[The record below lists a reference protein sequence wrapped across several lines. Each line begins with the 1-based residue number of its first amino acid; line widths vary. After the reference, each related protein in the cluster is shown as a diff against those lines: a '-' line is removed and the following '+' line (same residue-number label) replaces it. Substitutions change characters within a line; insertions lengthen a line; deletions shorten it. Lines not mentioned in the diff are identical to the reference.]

1 MQIHLAGLEAKI
13 GYTFSNKNLL
23 KEALTH
29 RSYLNENTRWE
40 TPHNERLEF
49 LGDAVVELVVT
60 EELFNRYPEKPE
72 GILTQIRSALVNYQM
87 MAAVAEA
94 LRLGDFILLSRGE
107 ARDAGRARDVILA
120 NGLEAL
126 IGAVYLDGGYDRAKQ
141 FIKQCIVSRL
151 DEVMRLKLYQD
162 AKSVLQ
168 EKMQEERRVTPVY
181 KVLREEGPDHSK
193 VFTSGVYLGSE
204 LIAEGSG
211 PSKQDAEVEAAKR
224 ALEGLDKLK

>member
-1 MQIHLAGLEAKI
+1 
-13 GYTFSNKNLL
+13 
-23 KEALTH
+23 
-29 RSYLNENTRWE
+29 
-40 TPHNERLEF
+40 
-49 LGDAVVELVVT
+49 
-60 EELFNRYPEKPE
+60 
-72 GILTQIRSALVNYQM
+72 
-87 MAAVAEA
+87 
-94 LRLGDFILLSRGE
+94 
-107 ARDAGRARDVILA
+107 
-120 NGLEAL
+120 
-126 IGAVYLDGGYDRAKQ
+126 
-141 FIKQCIVSRL
+141 
-151 DEVMRLKLYQD
+151 YQD